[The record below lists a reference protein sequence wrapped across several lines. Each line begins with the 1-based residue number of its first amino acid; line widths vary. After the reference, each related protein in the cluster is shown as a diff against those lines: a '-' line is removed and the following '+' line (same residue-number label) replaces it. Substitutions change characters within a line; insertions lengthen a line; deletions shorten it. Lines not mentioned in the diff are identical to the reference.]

1 MGGIDF
7 SWGGNK
13 HLLGV
18 EYTGG
23 TFPGGMSEFLAS
35 GGTPPTPPVGKTLEY
50 ENASCKSVGFAAI
63 PPISVHPY
71 YM

>member
-1 MGGIDF
+1 
-7 SWGGNK
+7 
-13 HLLGV
+13 
-18 EYTGG
+18 
-23 TFPGGMSEFLAS
+23 MSEFLAS